1 MHLISVLLIAVAAN
15 VDNLAVAIAYGIKRL
30 RIRLLT
36 NLFIALVSGIS
47 TYLSISVGEDIAG
60 YLSVQLANLLGS
72 LVLLGLGIW
81 GVWTSIKQERKRT
94 RKRAKLQQTN
104 RILVAAGLYPIASE
118 QTASHA
124 NLSAEGAQEFLQEF
138 SYETFLENPEKADH
152 DQSGYIDVR
161 ESIALAFGLA
171 LNNLGAG
178 IGGGISGLSGVTT
191 TAAVVILSLM
201 SISGGY
207 ILGVRFSTRMPGVW
221 AGILSGGLLAITGVY
236 EYFVLP

>member
-1 MHLISVLLIAVAAN
+1 MHLISILLIAIAAN

-36 NLFIALVSGIS
+36 NLFIALVSGVS
-47 TYLSISVGEDIAG
+47 TYLSISVGEDISG
-60 YLSVQLANLLGS
+60 YLSVQAGNLLGS
-72 LVLLGLGIW
+72 LVLLGIGVWGIW
-81 GVWTSIKQERKRT
+81 TSVKQERKRT

-104 RILVAAGLYPIASE
+104 RMLVAAGLYPISSE
-118 QTASHA
+118 QT
-124 NLSAEGAQEFLQEF
+124 LSNPDLAEGAQDFLQEF
-138 SYETFLENPEKADH
+138 SYESFLENPEKADQ

-178 IGGGISGLSGVTT
+178 IGGGISELNGFVTT
-191 TAAVVILSLM
+191 MAVVVFSLM

-207 ILGVRFSTRMPGVW
+207 FLGFRFSTRMPGVW
-221 AGILSGGLLAITGVY
+221 AGILSGGLLAFTGVY